1 MPQSTQLTS
10 EDLANLYNL
19 YSTGWDIASFSATR
33 ADLCRHLGITKT
45 VFARFSLA
53 GYSYTDDRGETWYQ
67 PLNVVK
73 YIHNT
78 LAKRGQTLAEY
89 AEYVV
94 KQNRAASLANHRRK
108 KLAASSRSPATDPTQ
123 TNQTPTLANQILAVI
138 HQITKDHPK
147 ARAVFERELGKI
159 GVELP
164 ELETTKE

>member
-53 GYSYTDDRGETWYQ
+53 GCSYTDDRGETWYQ

-108 KLAASSRSPATDPTQ
+108 KLAASSHSPATDPAQ
-123 TNQTPTLANQILAVI
+123 TNQPNPTLADQILAVI
-138 HQITKDHPK
+138 HTLTLTQPK
-147 ARAVFERELGKI
+147 ARAVFERELGRI
-159 GVELP
+159 GVFLP
-164 ELETTKE
+164 KLNP

>member
-1 MPQSTQLTS
+1 MPTNTQLTS

-67 PLNVVK
+67 PLNSIRA
-73 YIHNT
+73 IHNT
-78 LAKRGQTLAEY
+78 ITRRGQTLDEY
-89 AEYVV
+89 SAYVIS
-94 KQNRAASLANHRRK
+94 QNRK
-108 KLAASSRSPATDPTQ
+108 AASSKR
-123 TNQTPTLANQILAVI
+123 TNNPTLANQIVAII

-147 ARAVFERELGKI
+147 ARGVFERELGKI
-159 GVELP
+159 GVSLP
-164 ELETTKE
+164 KINETKE

>member
-1 MPQSTQLTS
+1 MPTNTQLTS

-33 ADLCRHLGITKT
+33 SDLCKHLGITKT

-94 KQNRAASLANHRRK
+94 KQNRAAALANHRRK
-108 KLAASSRSPATDPTQ
+108 KLAASSHSPTTDPTQ

-147 ARAVFERELGKI
+147 ARGVFESELQKI
-159 GVELP
+159 GVFLP
-164 ELETTKE
+164 KLNPPVE

>member
-1 MPQSTQLTS
+1 MPTNTQLTS

-45 VFARFSLA
+45 VFSRFSLA

-108 KLAASSRSPATDPTQ
+108 KLAASSHSPATDQP
-123 TNQTPTLANQILAVI
+123 NPTLANQILAVI

-147 ARAVFERELGKI
+147 ARGVFERELQKI
-159 GVELP
+159 GVSLP
-164 ELETTKE
+164 KINPPVE